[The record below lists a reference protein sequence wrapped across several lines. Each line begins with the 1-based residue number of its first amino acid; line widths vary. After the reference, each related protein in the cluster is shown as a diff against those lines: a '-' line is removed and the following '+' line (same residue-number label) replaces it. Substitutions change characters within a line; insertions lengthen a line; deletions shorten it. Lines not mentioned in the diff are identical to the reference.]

1 MSRDE
6 NELINKIYSVQQ
18 LQTTK
23 GDWFETIQK
32 IKEICEIEKTDEEI
46 KSMKK
51 DLFKTYVKK
60 NFKKVGHEFLQAL
73 ATIHSKSQFT
83 LKQKK
88 LEQKKYLSDER
99 FSKNDAQLLF
109 TLRSRMLPVKS
120 NFKKLHNNNLQCQT
134 CDKSLIE
141 DENHILICENLK
153 NEESVKIKFE
163 EDFGPVDLQ
172 LNAAKVFKNV
182 LRKRDSILELKNN
195 T

>member
-1 MSRDE
+1 
-6 NELINKIYSVQQ
+6 
-18 LQTTK
+18 
-23 GDWFETIQK
+23 
-32 IKEICEIEKTDEEI
+32 
-46 KSMKK
+46 
-51 DLFKTYVKK
+51 
-60 NFKKVGHEFLQAL
+60 
-73 ATIHSKSQFT
+73 
-83 LKQKK
+83 
-88 LEQKKYLSDER
+88 
-99 FSKNDAQLLF
+99 
-109 TLRSRMLPVKS
+109 MLPVKS

>member
-1 MSRDE
+1 MIR
-6 NELINKIYSVQQ
+6 LGRVCGGVCGVLWMTTITYIQ
-18 LQTTK
+18 LA
-23 GDWFETIQK
+23 GAGSK
-32 IKEICEIEKTDEEI
+32 IKEICEIDKTDEEI
-46 KSMKK
+46 KSMNKGL
-51 DLFKTYVKK
+51 LF
-60 NFKKVGHEFLQAL
+60 
-73 ATIHSKSQFT
+73 IQFT

-141 DENHILICENLK
+141 DENHILICEKLK

-163 EDFGPVDLQ
+163 DVFGPVDNQ
-172 LNAAKVFKNV
+172 LNATKVFKNL

-195 T
+195 S